1 MATSVALASARRR
14 RVRSLATRQEII
26 EATISCFVDIGYFR
40 TTTTEIAKKAGVTR
54 GAVQHYFPTTQHV
67 LEASIDYLREQWL
80 ERYFEGAHRTPVGKD
95 YIDQAVDNMW
105 ELVNSR
111 LSAAW
116 QELLSASRTDP
127 ELRAIVE
134 PAAAEYERARLEAGR
149 RAYPDYALALRDVF
163 ERWRDTLEFLAEG
176 MKRTPIIH
184 DRDKRIK
191 AQLDWM
197 KRELHAVWEQHGDKV
212 RIR

>member
-26 EATISCFVDIGYFR
+26 EATISCFAEIGYFR
-40 TTTTEIAKKAGVTR
+40 TTTTEIARKAGVTR

-67 LEASIDYLREQWL
+67 LESSIDYLREKWL

-105 ELVNSR
+105 EMVNSR

-116 QELLSASRTDP
+116 RELLGAARTDS
-127 ELRAIVE
+127 ELRAIV
-134 PAAAEYERARLEAGR
+134 
-149 RAYPDYALALRDVF
+149 
-163 ERWRDTLEFLAEG
+163 
-176 MKRTPIIH
+176 
-184 DRDKRIK
+184 
-191 AQLDWM
+191 
-197 KRELHAVWEQHGDKV
+197 
-212 RIR
+212 

>member
-26 EATISCFVDIGYFR
+26 EATISCFVEIGYFR
-40 TTTTEIAKKAGVTR
+40 TTTTEIARKAGVTR

-67 LEASIDYLREQWL
+67 LESSIDYLREQWM
-80 ERYFEGAHRTPVGKD
+80 EHYYEAAHRTPVDKD

-111 LSAAW
+111 LSTAW
-116 QELLSASRTDP
+116 RELLAAARTDD
-127 ELRAIVE
+127 ELCAIVE
-134 PAAAEYERARLEAGR
+134 PAAAQHERARLEAGR

-176 MKRTPIIH
+176 MRSSTIIQ
-184 DRDKRIK
+184 DRERRIQI
-191 AQLDWM
+191 QLDWI
-197 KRELHAVWEQHGDKV
+197 KKELHAVWEQHGDKV

>member
-1 MATSVALASARRR
+1 MASARRR

-26 EATISCFVDIGYFR
+26 EATISCFIDIGYFR
-40 TTTTEIAKKAGVTR
+40 TTTTEIARKAGVTR

-67 LEASIDYLREQWL
+67 LEASIDYLHEQWL
-80 ERYFEGAHRTPVGKD
+80 KNYFEDAHRTPVGKD

-105 ELVNSR
+105 DLVNNR
-111 LSAAW
+111 LSTAW
-116 QELLSASRTDP
+116 RELIAASRTDA
-127 ELRAIVE
+127 ELRAILE
-134 PAAAEYERARLEAGR
+134 PAAAEYEKARLEAGR

-176 MKRTPIIH
+176 MRNATIIQ
-184 DRDKRIK
+184 DRDKRIQT
-191 AQLDWM
+191 QLSWL

>member
-1 MATSVALASARRR
+1 MATSVALAGTRRR

-80 ERYFEGAHRTPVGKD
+80 ERFFEGATRTPVGKD
-95 YIDQAVDNMW
+95 YIDQAVDNTW
-105 ELVNSR
+105 ENVNSR
-111 LSAAW
+111 ISIAW
-116 QELLSASRTDP
+116 RELIAASRTDA
-127 ELRAIVE
+127 ELRAIIE
-134 PAAAEYERARLEAGR
+134 PAAAEYEKARLEAGR

-176 MKRTPIIH
+176 MNNSAIVH
-184 DRDKRIK
+184 DRERRIK
-191 AQLDWM
+191 VQLDAL
-197 KRELHAVWEQHGDKV
+197 KKELHAVWEQHGDKV

>member
-1 MATSVALASARRR
+1 MATSVALAGARRR

-26 EATISCFVDIGYFR
+26 EATISCFVEIGYFR

-67 LEASIDYLREQWL
+67 LEASIDYLRERWL
-80 ERYFEGAHRTPVGKD
+80 DLYFEAAHRTPVGKD

-111 LSAAW
+111 LSIAW
-116 QELLSASRTDP
+116 AELVAASRTDP
-127 ELRAIVE
+127 ELRSIVE
-134 PAAAEYERARLEAGR
+134 PAAAQYEKARLEAGR
-149 RAYPDYALALRDVF
+149 RAYPDFALALREVF
-163 ERWRDTLEFLAEG
+163 ERCRDTLEFLAEG
-176 MKRTPIIH
+176 MMRTVVIH
-184 DRDKRIK
+184 DREHRIK
-191 AQLDWM
+191 TQLDWM
-197 KRELHAVWEQHGDKV
+197 KQELHKVWEQQSDKV

>member
-1 MATSVALASARRR
+1 MASARRR

-80 ERYFEGAHRTPVGKD
+80 KNYFEGAHRTPVGKD

-105 ELVNSR
+105 ELVNNR
-111 LSAAW
+111 LSTAW
-116 QELLSASRTDP
+116 RELIAASRTDA
-127 ELRAIVE
+127 ELRAILE
-134 PAAAEYERARLEAGR
+134 PAAAEYEKARLEAGR

-176 MKRTPIIH
+176 MRNATIIQ
-184 DRDKRIK
+184 DRDKRIQT
-191 AQLDWM
+191 QLSWL

>member
-1 MATSVALASARRR
+1 MVSSRRR

-26 EATISCFVDIGYFR
+26 EATISCFVEIGYFR
-40 TTTTEIAKKAGVTR
+40 TTTTEIARKAGVTR

-80 ERYFEGAHRTPVGKD
+80 ENYFEGAHRTPVGKD

-105 ELVNSR
+105 DLVNSR
-111 LSAAW
+111 LSVAW
-116 QELLSASRTDP
+116 RELVSASRTDG

-134 PAAAEYERARLEAGR
+134 PAAVEYEKARLEAGR

-176 MKRTPIIH
+176 MRNVTIVQ
-184 DRDKRIK
+184 DREKRIK
-191 AQLDWM
+191 TQLDWL
-197 KRELHAVWEQHGDKV
+197 KRELHEVWEKHGDKV

>member
-26 EATISCFVDIGYFR
+26 EATISCFAEIGYFR
-40 TTTTEIAKKAGVTR
+40 TTTTEIARKAGVTR

-67 LEASIDYLREQWL
+67 LESSIDYLREKWL

-105 ELVNSR
+105 EMVNSR

-116 QELLSASRTDP
+116 RELLGAARTDS

-163 ERWRDTLEFLAEG
+163 ERWRDKLEFMAEG
-176 MKRTPIIH
+176 MKGATIIH
-184 DRDKRIK
+184 DRDRRIRI
-191 AQLDWM
+191 QLDWL
-197 KRELHAVWEQHGDKV
+197 KKELHEVWEKQGDKV